1 MLVERKDTH
10 FRVVAQGFS
19 TAWMEDTPSNRKG
32 MVIFLRS
39 LRDALGKS
47 LFTYDQLAQVL
58 ESPNRQAAHEHLQEF
73 EECGGD
79 LGDFLVRK
87 RKVDRE
93 VVEAVEAE
101 FRGDVWVGMEAL
113 AERVNARLGRE
124 DLTASNMVTA
134 LDQVSGWK
142 VRRWFLGVVVRGEA
156 HFKEGYVVSRLFG
169 WVSSGIGKEALGTAE
184 GILESLDQA
193 TEPMGGEAWDLA
205 LRDQDLQVQER
216 LLEEQEVTSEG
227 LASIWESALGGVLLA
242 FALYLQGVSLSE
254 IGSWLGVDKS
264 TVCRWFSQLGPVC
277 WSWFQAQQVAFSGKV
292 EVDEKWIKIAGV
304 WWYLF
309 AAVDAVTGYPL
320 HLALYP
326 SNGGNYCRLFLLEL
340 KQLGYAPMLIITDGW
355 NAYVRAIS
363 EVFPQAE
370 HLLCRFH
377 VLRSLFRRL
386 RKAGVWE
393 SKVWKLAGK
402 LFRTR
407 DKRTVRRRV
416 ARLCGWVEALG
427 KGEVVSGL
435 LEKLSQVLPAV
446 GSTWRPST
454 ANGVERFFGAFDRF
468 YLVKGPF
475 CDLASANKHLH
486 LFVLW
491 YLLRVGAKGQACPF
505 ERAGGEVARL
515 PLYHL
520 LNRPKVGM
528 LRERMAQQ
536 YRLAA

>member
-1 MLVERKDTH
+1 
-10 FRVVAQGFS
+10 
-19 TAWMEDTPSNRKG
+19 
-32 MVIFLRS
+32 
-39 LRDALGKS
+39 
-47 LFTYDQLAQVL
+47 
-58 ESPNRQAAHEHLQEF
+58 
-73 EECGGD
+73 
-79 LGDFLVRK
+79 
-87 RKVDRE
+87 
-93 VVEAVEAE
+93 
-101 FRGDVWVGMEAL
+101 MEAL
-113 AERVNARLGRE
+113 AERVNSRLGRE
-124 DLTASNMVTA
+124 DLTASNMATA
-134 LDQVSGWK
+134 LDQVSGRR
-142 VRRWFLGVVVRGEA
+142 VRQWFLRMVVCGEA
-156 HFKEGYVVSRLFG
+156 HFKEGDVVRRLFG
-169 WVSSGIGKEALGTAE
+169 WLSSGMGKETLGISEDVWAS
-184 GILESLDQA
+184 LEEA
-193 TEPMGGEAWDLA
+193 TEPMGVEELA
-205 LRDQDLQVQER
+205 LRDQDVQVQER
-216 LLEEQEVTSEG
+216 LLAEQEVTLEG
-227 LASIWESALGGVLLA
+227 LASLWESALGWVILA
-242 FALYLQGVSLSE
+242 FALYMQGVSLSV
-254 IGSWLGVDKS
+254 IGGWLGVDKS
-264 TVCRWFSQLGPVC
+264 TVCRWFSQLAPVA
-277 WSWFQAQQVAFSGKV
+277 WTWVQAQKVAFSGKV
-292 EVDEKWIKIAGV
+292 EADEKWIKIGGV

-326 SNGGNYCRLFLLEL
+326 SNSGNYCRLFLLEL
-340 KQLGYAPMLIITDGW
+340 KHLGYAPGVIITDGW
-355 NAYVRAIS
+355 DAYVRAIS

-416 ARLCGWVEALG
+416 ARLCGWVEEMG

-475 CDLASANKHLH
+475 CDLTSAKKHLQ

-491 YLLRVGAKGQACPF
+491 YLLRGGARGQACPL
-505 ERAGGEVARL
+505 ERAGGKVEAI

-520 LNRPKVGM
+520 LNRPKVRL

-536 YRLAA
+536 YRQAA